1 MNYKLI
7 NRLDP
12 LVYLG
17 LVLVGF
23 IMPEVVYRLFLFDFS
38 AVLADNQAMI
48 VRSIGLPLYF
58 AAMAFFLLGGN
69 AENGKQLNIVRYS
82 GGLGLIAF
90 AVFTEFNGFFA
101 FGLVEIGLA
110 VVTGSNQKKRK
121 KLQAVQQLKNYKSYI
136 SVILTNYMFG
146 QIVIGKNDIRK

>member
-1 MNYKLI
+1 MNYKLT

-12 LVYLG
+12 LIYLG

-23 IMPEVVYRLFLFDFS
+23 ILPEVVYRLFLFDFT
-38 AVLADNQAMI
+38 AEFATNQEAMI

-69 AENGKQLNIVRYS
+69 AENGKQLNIIRYS

-90 AVFTEFNGFFA
+90 AVFTDFNGFFL

-110 VVTGSNQKKRK
+110 VVTGNSIKKEE
-121 KLQAVQQLKNYKSYI
+121 QASGSY
-136 SVILTNYMFG
+136 TTEE
-146 QIVIGKNDIRK
+146 Q

>member
-12 LVYLG
+12 LIYLS

-23 IMPEVVYRLFLFDFS
+23 ILPEVVYRLFLFDFT
-38 AVLADNQAMI
+38 AEFATNQEAMI

-69 AENGKQLNIVRYS
+69 AENGKQLNIIRYS

-90 AVFTEFNGFFA
+90 AVFTDFNGFFL

-110 VVTGSNQKKRK
+110 VVTGNSIKKEE
-121 KLQAVQQLKNYKSYI
+121 QATGSFTTEEK
-136 SVILTNYMFG
+136 
-146 QIVIGKNDIRK
+146 

>member
-12 LVYLG
+12 LIYLG

-23 IMPEVVYRLFLFDFS
+23 ILTEVVYRLFLFDFT
-38 AVLADNQAMI
+38 AEFATNQEAMI

-69 AENGKQLNIVRYS
+69 AENGKQLNIIRYS

-90 AVFTEFNGFFA
+90 AVFTDFNGFFL

-110 VVTGSNQKKRK
+110 VVTGNSIKKEE
-121 KLQAVQQLKNYKSYI
+121 QATGSFTTEEQ
-136 SVILTNYMFG
+136 
-146 QIVIGKNDIRK
+146 

>member
-12 LVYLG
+12 LIYLG

-23 IMPEVVYRLFLFDFS
+23 ILPEVVYRLFLFDFT
-38 AVLADNQAMI
+38 AEFATNQEAMI

-69 AENGKQLNIVRYS
+69 AENGKQLNIIRYS

-90 AVFTEFNGFFA
+90 AVFTDFNGFFL

-110 VVTGSNQKKRK
+110 VVTGNSIKKEE
-121 KLQAVQQLKNYKSYI
+121 QTTGSFTTEEQ
-136 SVILTNYMFG
+136 
-146 QIVIGKNDIRK
+146 

>member
-12 LVYLG
+12 LIYLG

-23 IMPEVVYRLFLFDFS
+23 ILPEVVYRIFLFDFT
-38 AVLADNQAMI
+38 AVLTENEAMI
-48 VRSIGLPLYF
+48 VRSIGAPLYF

-69 AENGKQLNIVRYS
+69 AENGKQLNIIRYS

-90 AVFTEFNGFFA
+90 AVFTDFNGFFL
-101 FGLVEIGLA
+101 FGLVEIWLA
-110 VVTGSNQKKRK
+110 VVTGNSIKKEE
-121 KLQAVQQLKNYKSYI
+121 QASGSY
-136 SVILTNYMFG
+136 TTEE
-146 QIVIGKNDIRK
+146 Q

>member
-12 LVYLG
+12 LIYLG

-23 IMPEVVYRLFLFDFS
+23 ILPEVVYRIFLFDFT
-38 AVLADNQAMI
+38 AVLTENEAMI
-48 VRSIGLPLYF
+48 VRSIGGPLYF

-69 AENGKQLNIVRYS
+69 AENGKQLNIIRYS

-90 AVFTEFNGFFA
+90 AVFTDSNGFFL

-110 VVTGSNQKKRK
+110 VVTGNSIKKEE
-121 KLQAVQQLKNYKSYI
+121 QASGSY
-136 SVILTNYMFG
+136 TTEE
-146 QIVIGKNDIRK
+146 Q

>member
-12 LVYLG
+12 LIYLG

-23 IMPEVVYRLFLFDFS
+23 ILPEVVYRLFLFDFT
-38 AVLADNQAMI
+38 AEFATNQEAMI

-69 AENGKQLNIVRYS
+69 AENGKQLNIIRYS

-90 AVFTEFNGFFA
+90 AVFTDFNGFFL

-110 VVTGSNQKKRK
+110 VVTGNSIKKEE
-121 KLQAVQQLKNYKSYI
+121 QATGSFTTCLLYTSP
-136 SVILTNYMFG
+136 SPRDATLSRMPSSA
-146 QIVIGKNDIRK
+146 

>member
-7 NRLDP
+7 NKLDP
-12 LVYLG
+12 LIYLG

-23 IMPEVVYRLFLFDFS
+23 ILPEVVYRIFLFDFT
-38 AVLADNQAMI
+38 AVLTENEAMI
-48 VRSIGLPLYF
+48 VRSIGGPLYF

-69 AENGKQLNIVRYS
+69 AENGKQLNIIRYS

-90 AVFTEFNGFFA
+90 AVFTDFNGFFL

-110 VVTGSNQKKRK
+110 VVTGNSIKKEE
-121 KLQAVQQLKNYKSYI
+121 QASGSY
-136 SVILTNYMFG
+136 TTEE
-146 QIVIGKNDIRK
+146 Q

>member
-12 LVYLG
+12 LIYLG

-23 IMPEVVYRLFLFDFS
+23 ILPEVVYRIFLFDFT
-38 AVLADNQAMI
+38 AVLTENEAMI
-48 VRSIGLPLYF
+48 VRSIGGPLYF

-69 AENGKQLNIVRYS
+69 AENGKQLNIIRYS
-82 GGLGLIAF
+82 GGIGLIAF
-90 AVFTEFNGFFA
+90 AVFTDFNGFFL

-110 VVTGSNQKKRK
+110 VVTGNSIKKEE
-121 KLQAVQQLKNYKSYI
+121 QASGSY
-136 SVILTNYMFG
+136 TTEE
-146 QIVIGKNDIRK
+146 Q

>member
-12 LVYLG
+12 LIYLG

-23 IMPEVVYRLFLFDFS
+23 ILPEVVYRIFLFDFT
-38 AVLADNQAMI
+38 AVLTENEAMI
-48 VRSIGLPLYF
+48 VRSIGAPLYF

-69 AENGKQLNIVRYS
+69 AENGKQLNIIRYS

-90 AVFTEFNGFFA
+90 AVFTDFNGFFL

-110 VVTGSNQKKRK
+110 VVTGNS
-121 KLQAVQQLKNYKSYI
+121 
-136 SVILTNYMFG
+136 
-146 QIVIGKNDIRK
+146 IRKEEQATGSFTTEEQ

>member
-12 LVYLG
+12 LIYLG

-23 IMPEVVYRLFLFDFS
+23 ILPEVVYRLFLFDFT
-38 AVLADNQAMI
+38 AEFATNQEAMI

-69 AENGKQLNIVRYS
+69 AENGKQLNIIRYS

-90 AVFTEFNGFFA
+90 AVFTDFNGFFL

-110 VVTGSNQKKRK
+110 VVTGSSIKKEE
-121 KLQAVQQLKNYKSYI
+121 QATGSFTTEEQ
-136 SVILTNYMFG
+136 
-146 QIVIGKNDIRK
+146 

>member
-12 LVYLG
+12 LIYLG

-23 IMPEVVYRLFLFDFS
+23 ILPEVVYRLFLFDFT
-38 AVLADNQAMI
+38 AEFATNQEAMI

-69 AENGKQLNIVRYS
+69 AENGKQLYIIRYS

-90 AVFTEFNGFFA
+90 AVFTDFNGFFL

-110 VVTGSNQKKRK
+110 VVTGNSIKKEE
-121 KLQAVQQLKNYKSYI
+121 QASGSY
-136 SVILTNYMFG
+136 TTEE
-146 QIVIGKNDIRK
+146 Q

>member
-12 LVYLG
+12 LIYLG

-23 IMPEVVYRLFLFDFS
+23 ILPEVVYRLFLFDFT
-38 AVLADNQAMI
+38 AEFATNQEAMI

-69 AENGKQLNIVRYS
+69 AENGKQLNIIRYS

-90 AVFTEFNGFFA
+90 AVFTDFNGFFL

-110 VVTGSNQKKRK
+110 VVTGNSIKKEE
-121 KLQAVQQLKNYKSYI
+121 QATSSFTTEEQ
-136 SVILTNYMFG
+136 
-146 QIVIGKNDIRK
+146 

>member
-12 LVYLG
+12 LIYLG

-23 IMPEVVYRLFLFDFS
+23 ILPEVVYRIFLFDFT
-38 AVLADNQAMI
+38 AVLTENEAMI
-48 VRSIGLPLYF
+48 VRSIGGPLYF

-69 AENGKQLNIVRYS
+69 AENGKQLNIIRYS

-90 AVFTEFNGFFA
+90 AVFTDFNGFFL

-110 VVTGSNQKKRK
+110 VVTGNSIKKDCLLYTSPSPR
-121 KLQAVQQLKNYKSYI
+121 
-136 SVILTNYMFG
+136 
-146 QIVIGKNDIRK
+146 D

>member
-12 LVYLG
+12 LIYLG

-23 IMPEVVYRLFLFDFS
+23 ILPEVVYRIFLFDFT
-38 AVLADNQAMI
+38 AVLTDNEAMI
-48 VRSIGLPLYF
+48 VRSIGGPLYF

-69 AENGKQLNIVRYS
+69 AENGKQLNIIRYS

-90 AVFTEFNGFFA
+90 AVFTEFNGFFL
-101 FGLVEIGLA
+101 FGLFEIALA
-110 VVTGSNQKKRK
+110 VVTGNSIKKEE
-121 KLQAVQQLKNYKSYI
+121 QASTSFTTEEQ
-136 SVILTNYMFG
+136 
-146 QIVIGKNDIRK
+146 

>member
-7 NRLDP
+7 SRLDP
-12 LVYLG
+12 LIYLG

-23 IMPEVVYRLFLFDFS
+23 ILPEVVYRIFLFDFT
-38 AVLADNQAMI
+38 AVLTENEAMI
-48 VRSIGLPLYF
+48 VRSIGGPLYF

-69 AENGKQLNIVRYS
+69 AENGKQLNIIRYS

-90 AVFTEFNGFFA
+90 AVFTDFNGFFL

-110 VVTGSNQKKRK
+110 VVTGNSIKKEE
-121 KLQAVQQLKNYKSYI
+121 QATGSFTTEEQ
-136 SVILTNYMFG
+136 
-146 QIVIGKNDIRK
+146 

>member
-12 LVYLG
+12 LIYLG

-23 IMPEVVYRLFLFDFS
+23 ILPEVVYRLFLFDFT
-38 AVLADNQAMI
+38 AEFATNQEAMI

-69 AENGKQLNIVRYS
+69 AENGKQLNIIRYS

-90 AVFTEFNGFFA
+90 AVFTDFNGFFL
-101 FGLVEIGLA
+101 FGLVEIRLA
-110 VVTGSNQKKRK
+110 VVTGNSIKKEE
-121 KLQAVQQLKNYKSYI
+121 QATGSFTTEEQ
-136 SVILTNYMFG
+136 
-146 QIVIGKNDIRK
+146 

>member
-1 MNYKLI
+1 MHYKLI

-12 LVYLG
+12 LIYLG

-23 IMPEVVYRLFLFDFS
+23 ILPEVVYRLFLFDFT
-38 AVLADNQAMI
+38 AEFATNQEAMI

-69 AENGKQLNIVRYS
+69 AENGKQLNIIRYS

-90 AVFTEFNGFFA
+90 AVFTDFNGFFL

-110 VVTGSNQKKRK
+110 VVTGNSIKKEE
-121 KLQAVQQLKNYKSYI
+121 QASGSY
-136 SVILTNYMFG
+136 TTEE
-146 QIVIGKNDIRK
+146 Q

>member
-12 LVYLG
+12 LIYLG

-23 IMPEVVYRLFLFDFS
+23 ILPEVVYRIFLFDFT
-38 AVLADNQAMI
+38 AVLTENEAMI
-48 VRSIGLPLYF
+48 VRSIGGPLYF
-58 AAMAFFLLGGN
+58 AAMAFFLLGGT
-69 AENGKQLNIVRYS
+69 AENGKQLNIIRYS

-90 AVFTEFNGFFA
+90 AVFTDFNGFFL

-110 VVTGSNQKKRK
+110 VVTGNSIKKEE
-121 KLQAVQQLKNYKSYI
+121 QASGSY
-136 SVILTNYMFG
+136 TTEE
-146 QIVIGKNDIRK
+146 Q

>member
-12 LVYLG
+12 LIYLG

-23 IMPEVVYRLFLFDFS
+23 ILPEVVYRIFLFDFT
-38 AVLADNQAMI
+38 AVLTENEAMI
-48 VRSIGLPLYF
+48 VRSIGGPLYF

-69 AENGKQLNIVRYS
+69 AENGKQLNIIRYS

-90 AVFTEFNGFFA
+90 AVFTDFNGCFL

-110 VVTGSNQKKRK
+110 VVTGNSIKKEE
-121 KLQAVQQLKNYKSYI
+121 QASGSY
-136 SVILTNYMFG
+136 TTEE
-146 QIVIGKNDIRK
+146 Q

>member
-12 LVYLG
+12 LIYLG

-23 IMPEVVYRLFLFDFS
+23 ILPEVVYRLFLFDFT
-38 AVLADNQAMI
+38 AEFATNQEAMI

-58 AAMAFFLLGGN
+58 AAMAFFLLGGS
-69 AENGKQLNIVRYS
+69 AENGKQLNLIRYS

-90 AVFTEFNGFFA
+90 AVFTDFNGFFL

-110 VVTGSNQKKRK
+110 VVTGNSIKKEE
-121 KLQAVQQLKNYKSYI
+121 QASI
-136 SVILTNYMFG
+136 SHTTEE
-146 QIVIGKNDIRK
+146 Q

>member
-12 LVYLG
+12 LIYLG

-23 IMPEVVYRLFLFDFS
+23 ILPEVVYRIFLFDFT
-38 AVLADNQAMI
+38 AVLTENEAMI
-48 VRSIGLPLYF
+48 VRSIGGPLYF
-58 AAMAFFLLGGN
+58 AATAFFLLGGN
-69 AENGKQLNIVRYS
+69 AENGKQLNIIRYS

-90 AVFTEFNGFFA
+90 AVFTDFNGFFL

-110 VVTGSNQKKRK
+110 VVTGNSIKKEE
-121 KLQAVQQLKNYKSYI
+121 QASGSY
-136 SVILTNYMFG
+136 TAEE
-146 QIVIGKNDIRK
+146 Q

>member
-12 LVYLG
+12 LIYLG

-23 IMPEVVYRLFLFDFS
+23 ILPEVVYRIFLFDFT
-38 AVLADNQAMI
+38 AVLTENEAMI
-48 VRSIGLPLYF
+48 VRSIGAPLYF
-58 AAMAFFLLGGN
+58 AAMAFCLLGGN
-69 AENGKQLNIVRYS
+69 AENGKQLNIIRYS

-90 AVFTEFNGFFA
+90 AVFTDFNGFFL

-110 VVTGSNQKKRK
+110 VVTGNSIKKEE
-121 KLQAVQQLKNYKSYI
+121 QASGSY
-136 SVILTNYMFG
+136 TTEE
-146 QIVIGKNDIRK
+146 Q

>member
-12 LVYLG
+12 VIYLG

-23 IMPEVVYRLFLFDFS
+23 ILPEVVYRIFLFDFT
-38 AVLADNQAMI
+38 AVLTENEAMI
-48 VRSIGLPLYF
+48 VRSIGAPLYF

-69 AENGKQLNIVRYS
+69 AENGKQLNIIRYS

-90 AVFTEFNGFFA
+90 AVFTDFNGFFL

-110 VVTGSNQKKRK
+110 VVTGNSIKKEE
-121 KLQAVQQLKNYKSYI
+121 QASGSY
-136 SVILTNYMFG
+136 TTEE
-146 QIVIGKNDIRK
+146 Q

>member
-12 LVYLG
+12 LIYLG

-23 IMPEVVYRLFLFDFS
+23 ILPEVVYRIFLFDFT
-38 AVLADNQAMI
+38 AVLTENEAMI
-48 VRSIGLPLYF
+48 VRSIGGPLYF

-69 AENGKQLNIVRYS
+69 AENGKQLNIIRYS

-90 AVFTEFNGFFA
+90 AVFTDFIGFFL
-101 FGLVEIGLA
+101 FGLVEIGIA
-110 VVTGSNQKKRK
+110 VVTGNSIKKEE
-121 KLQAVQQLKNYKSYI
+121 QASGSY
-136 SVILTNYMFG
+136 TTEE
-146 QIVIGKNDIRK
+146 Q

>member
-12 LVYLG
+12 VIYLG

-23 IMPEVVYRLFLFDFS
+23 ILPEVVYRIFLFDFT
-38 AVLADNQAMI
+38 AVLTENEAMI
-48 VRSIGLPLYF
+48 VRSIGGPLYF

-69 AENGKQLNIVRYS
+69 AENGKQLNIIRYS

-90 AVFTEFNGFFA
+90 AVFTDFNGFFL

-110 VVTGSNQKKRK
+110 VVTGNSIKKEE
-121 KLQAVQQLKNYKSYI
+121 QASGSY
-136 SVILTNYMFG
+136 TTEE
-146 QIVIGKNDIRK
+146 Q

>member
-12 LVYLG
+12 LIYLS

-23 IMPEVVYRLFLFDFS
+23 ILPEVVYRLFLFDFT
-38 AVLADNQAMI
+38 AEFATNQEAMI

-69 AENGKQLNIVRYS
+69 AENGKQLNIIRYS

-90 AVFTEFNGFFA
+90 AVFTDFNGFLL

-110 VVTGSNQKKRK
+110 VVTGNSIKKEE
-121 KLQAVQQLKNYKSYI
+121 QATGSF
-136 SVILTNYMFG
+136 TTEE
-146 QIVIGKNDIRK
+146 

>member
-12 LVYLG
+12 LIYLG

-23 IMPEVVYRLFLFDFS
+23 ILPEVVYRIFLFDFT
-38 AVLADNQAMI
+38 AVLTENEAMI
-48 VRSIGLPLYF
+48 VRSIGGPLYF

-69 AENGKQLNIVRYS
+69 AENGKQLNIIRYS

-90 AVFTEFNGFFA
+90 AVFTDFNGFFL
-101 FGLVEIGLA
+101 FGLVEIGVA
-110 VVTGSNQKKRK
+110 VVTGNSIKKEE
-121 KLQAVQQLKNYKSYI
+121 QASGSY
-136 SVILTNYMFG
+136 TTEE
-146 QIVIGKNDIRK
+146 Q

>member
-12 LVYLG
+12 LIYLG

-23 IMPEVVYRLFLFDFS
+23 ILPEVVYRLFLFDFT
-38 AVLADNQAMI
+38 AEFATNQEAMI

-69 AENGKQLNIVRYS
+69 AENGKQLNIIRYS

-90 AVFTEFNGFFA
+90 AVFTDFNGFFL

-110 VVTGSNQKKRK
+110 VVTGNSIKKEED
-121 KLQAVQQLKNYKSYI
+121 S
-136 SVILTNYMFG
+136 SSFTTEE
-146 QIVIGKNDIRK
+146 

>member
-12 LVYLG
+12 LIYLG

-23 IMPEVVYRLFLFDFS
+23 ILPEVVYRIFLFDFT
-38 AVLADNQAMI
+38 AVLTENEAMI
-48 VRSIGLPLYF
+48 VRSIGGPLYF
-58 AAMAFFLLGGN
+58 AAIAFFLLGGN
-69 AENGKQLNIVRYS
+69 AENGKQLNIIRYS

-90 AVFTEFNGFFA
+90 AVFTDFNGFFL

-110 VVTGSNQKKRK
+110 VVTGNSIKKEE
-121 KLQAVQQLKNYKSYI
+121 QASGSY
-136 SVILTNYMFG
+136 TTEE
-146 QIVIGKNDIRK
+146 Q

>member
-12 LVYLG
+12 LIYLG

-23 IMPEVVYRLFLFDFS
+23 ILPEVVYRIFLFDFT
-38 AVLADNQAMI
+38 AVLTENEAMI
-48 VRSIGLPLYF
+48 VRSIGGPLYF

-69 AENGKQLNIVRYS
+69 AENSKQLNIIRYS

-90 AVFTEFNGFFA
+90 AVFTDFNGFFL

-110 VVTGSNQKKRK
+110 VVTGNSIKKEE
-121 KLQAVQQLKNYKSYI
+121 QASGSY
-136 SVILTNYMFG
+136 TTEE
-146 QIVIGKNDIRK
+146 Q

>member
-12 LVYLG
+12 LIYLG

-23 IMPEVVYRLFLFDFS
+23 ILPEVVYRLFLFDFT
-38 AVLADNQAMI
+38 AEFATNQEAMI

-69 AENGKQLNIVRYS
+69 ADNGKQLNIIRYS

-90 AVFTEFNGFFA
+90 AVFTDFNGFFL

-110 VVTGSNQKKRK
+110 VVTGNSIKKEE
-121 KLQAVQQLKNYKSYI
+121 QASGSY
-136 SVILTNYMFG
+136 TTEE
-146 QIVIGKNDIRK
+146 Q